1 MLKLF
6 YPPSTKPDAAEHSL
20 LRMLGGVLTF
30 LSILLALL
38 GIIFHQRVPDLIL
51 ASIVGILALRVLILW
66 LGAKPQHHQPIAGW
80 SSREGGRYPL
90 QSPPS
95 PPGQP
100 ASFASPDSPTQPLSQ
115 LAPEHHLPQSVPM
128 PPAAVAPLSPPLPRS
143 IRPQRPPKA
152 PAFPAQPAPPPP
164 GVQPMS
170 PSQPPALWPPP
181 PYASG
186 PMPSP
191 APLLGEE
198 PPAWVQE
205 LLYASG
211 PMPSPAPLPRPFQQE
226 NWQYDDGN
234 NFTQQQRG
242 NDHGTT

>member
-1 MLKLF
+1 MPKLP

-20 LRMLGGVLTF
+20 LRVLGGVLTF

-51 ASIVGILALRVLILW
+51 AIIAGIFALRVFILW
-66 LGAKPQHHQPIAGW
+66 LGAKPQHQQPIAEW
-80 SSREGGRYPL
+80 SSRKWVRYPL

-95 PPGQP
+95 TPGQP
-100 ASFASPDSPTQPLSQ
+100 ASSASPYSPTQPLSQ
-115 LAPEHHLPQSVPM
+115 LAPEQHMPHSVPM
-128 PPAAVAPLSPPLPRS
+128 PPAAVAPLSPKLPRS
-143 IRPQRPPKA
+143 IRPQRPPEA
-152 PAFPAQPAPPPP
+152 PAFPAQPAPLPQ

-170 PSQPPALWPPP
+170 PSQPPSLWTPPR
-181 PYASG
+181 YASG

-191 APLLGEE
+191 AP
-198 PPAWVQE
+198 V
-205 LLYASG
+205 
-211 PMPSPAPLPRPFQQE
+211 PRPSQQE
-226 NWQYDDGN
+226 NWQDDDGK